1 MNRADTL
8 QQLAWLCRNGRSSV
22 QPQVEPSGW
31 TQLDAILPGGGWQSG
46 TIVELLPAATGIGEV
61 RLVIPALAR
70 LTRQERHVALIAP
83 PYVPF
88 APALEQNGVRLDR
101 LLIVHASAADDILWA
116 CEQVLRCKSFA
127 AVLAWPL
134 TIRDRETRRLQ
145 LAAEAGRSTGFV
157 YRPISAARESSPAAL
172 RMKLEKA
179 PGGDLQ
185 IDIFKCRGARR
196 GVQITVGA
204 PPLNQ
209 PLTANR

>member
-22 QPQVEPSGW
+22 EPQVEPSGW

-46 TIVELLPAATGIGEV
+46 TIVELMPAAIGIGEL
-61 RLVIPALAR
+61 RLMIPALAR

-88 APALEQNGVRLDR
+88 APALAQHGVRLDR

-116 CEQVLRCKSFA
+116 CEQTLRCKSFG
-127 AVLAWPL
+127 AVLAWPA

-157 YRPISAARESSPAAL
+157 YRPLAAARESSPAAL

-179 PGGDLQ
+179 PGDALQ
-185 IDIFKCRGARR
+185 VDIIKCRGARR
-196 GVQITVGA
+196 GARIAVGGSA
-204 PPLNQ
+204 L
-209 PLTANR
+209 